1 METDIEHKM
10 KALLKMESHWRKPGN
25 SKALVCPWIPQKY
38 NYSTTGKDKLRDMR
52 KTAVAE

>member
-10 KALLKMESHWRKPGN
+10 KALLKMESHRRKPGN

-38 NYSTTGKDKLRDMR
+38 NYSTTGKDKLRDMS